1 MSQQAPHK
9 PKPDPKPKTVQVT
22 VTFPISPA
30 GPFRDER
37 PVRETVGVLRE
48 EAMVH
53 FGVVADTQHS
63 YYLTHNGKKV
73 DDSRTI
79 GDVAGT
85 AHAVKF
91 TLVKELVQG

>member
-1 MSQQAPHK
+1 MSQQAPHP

-30 GPFRDER
+30 GPLRGER
-37 PVRETVGVLRE
+37 PGHETVGLLRE
-48 EAMVH
+48 EAMIH
-53 FGVVADTQHS
+53 FGVAADTQHS
-63 YYLTHNGKKV
+63 YYLTHDGRKIE
-73 DDSRTI
+73 DSHTI
-79 GDVAGT
+79 GDVAGA